1 MTQPPASG
9 FLVSPAWLIGGLR
22 NVPGYLGTGHGRL
35 TFVSDTPVFDVPLAE
50 VTDVRW
56 PWHWFGGG
64 VKLTAAGSPYKI
76 TFVRPNGMPA
86 PDPSVLATGVGVFAL
101 LSGTWHDVHALQ
113 GLADIGTGRAAGA
126 RWRQV
131 LGG

>member
-1 MTQPPASG
+1 VTHSSATG

-22 NVPGYLGTGHGRL
+22 NVPGFLGAGQGHL
-35 TFVSDTPVFDVPLAE
+35 TFVSDTPVFDVPMTE

-64 VKLTAAGSPYKI
+64 VKLTAAGQPYKI

-86 PDPSVLATGVGVFAL
+86 PNPSMLATGVGVFAL

-126 RWRQV
+126 KWRQV

>member
-1 MTQPPASG
+1 VTRPPATD

-22 NVPGYLGTGHGRL
+22 NVPGFLGAGQGRL
-35 TFVSDTPVFDVPLAE
+35 TFLADAPVFDVPLTD
-50 VTDVRW
+50 VTDVNW

-64 VKLTAAGSPYKI
+64 VKLTAGGQRYKI

-86 PDPSVLATGVGVFAL
+86 PDPSLLATGVGVFAL
-101 LSGTWHDVHALQ
+101 LNGTWTDIHALR

-126 RWRQV
+126 RWKQV